1 MKTESSILI
10 GLRICGAVVCGLA
23 GWSLGDLISAYFPP
37 PLDNYVIAHVITMSA
52 VGLIGA
58 LLFPVAFGSPLTQ
71 LYHRIVS
78 LSASQIVAGFIGL
91 GAGLLL
97 AALLAFP
104 LARLPEPFGP
114 VLPFLAAVG
123 FGTLGLGIMSL
134 RYRELFQILNIKLPT
149 AKPEELPVL
158 MREPLLLD
166 TSVIID
172 GRIADVSNA
181 GFLRGEIIVPRFVLN
196 ELQFVADSPD
206 SMRRARGRRGLEV
219 LKRLQKESPWPV
231 RIVDDDPIEAQRV
244 DEKLILLAKQWNCP
258 IVTNDYNLNKVAS
271 LQGVTVLNI
280 NELANAVKTVV
291 LPGESL
297 HIQIIQPGRE
307 AGQGVGYLEDG
318 TMVVVEE
325 GQSYLDRAIEVS
337 VTKVLQTAAG
347 RMIFAKPLAASREQA
362 VNARLSPADS
372 RNSSEYR

>member
-1 MKTESSILI
+1 MKTESSILF
-10 GLRICGAVVCGLA
+10 GLRICGAVVCGLV
-23 GWSLGDLISAYFPP
+23 GWSLGDVFSVYFPS
-37 PLDNYVIAHVITMSA
+37 PLNNYVIAHVMTMTA
-52 VGLIGA
+52 LGLIGA
-58 LLFPVAFGSPLTQ
+58 LLFPVAFGRPLTQ

-78 LSASQIVAGFIGL
+78 LSASQIIAGFMGL

-134 RYRELFQILNIKLPT
+134 RYRELFQILNIKLP
-149 AKPEELPVL
+149 ASKPEELPIL

-181 GFLRGEIIVPRFVLN
+181 GFLRGEVIVPRFVLN
-196 ELQFVADSPD
+196 ELQFVADSAD
-206 SMRRARGRRGLEV
+206 AMRRARGRRGLEV

-231 RIVDDDPIEAQRV
+231 RIVDDDPPEAQRV
-244 DEKLILLAKQWNCP
+244 DEKLIVLAKQWNCP

-307 AGQGVGYLEDG
+307 VGQGVGYLEDG

-325 GQSYLDRAIEVS
+325 GQAYLDRSIEVS

-347 RMIFAKPLAASREQA
+347 RMIFARPLPSGRET
-362 VNARLSPADS
+362 VGARLSASES
-372 RNSSEYR
+372 RIPSDYR